1 MTTAE
6 PASPP
11 AMDFD
16 AIRDGLSQA
25 VPLIRTLGLEYLEL
39 SADRALLRLPDR
51 TDLHNHVGGPHA
63 GAMFTLGESATGA
76 VVIGSFA
83 DLLDRFTP
91 LAAEAKI
98 RYRALAMGPVTA
110 EARLSRPGADIRADL
125 DTAGKVRFDVDVV
138 IRDEAGTTTG
148 EMTVSWALRPNS

>member
-1 MTTAE
+1 MTTAQ
-6 PASPP
+6 PAPP
-11 AMDFD
+11 AADFE
-16 AIRDGLSQA
+16 AIKHGLSQA
-25 VPLIRTLGLEYLEL
+25 VPLVRTLGLEYLEL
-39 SADRALLRLPDR
+39 SAERALLRLPDR
-51 TDLHNHVGGPHA
+51 ADLHNHVGGPHA

-83 DLLDRFTP
+83 DLLGQFTP
-91 LAAEAKI
+91 LAAGAQI

-110 EARLSRPGADIRADL
+110 EATLARSPEEIRAQL
-125 DTAGKVRFDVDVV
+125 AEAGKVRFDVDVV